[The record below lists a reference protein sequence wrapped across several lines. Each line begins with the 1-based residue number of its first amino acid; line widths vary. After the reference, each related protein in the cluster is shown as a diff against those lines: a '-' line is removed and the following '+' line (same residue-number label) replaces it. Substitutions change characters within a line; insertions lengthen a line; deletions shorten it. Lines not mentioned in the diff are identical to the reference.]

1 MAGDDVPADLRDRAI
16 DEGWTVDAAKDANLA
31 MPAVALVAQQLNA
44 LMGQGWGTD
53 DTSSLLRVLE
63 AELLQAWL

>member
-1 MAGDDVPADLRDRAI
+1 
-16 DEGWTVDAAKDANLA
+16 

-44 LMGQGWGTD
+44 LVGQGWGTD

-63 AELLQAWL
+63 ALNGKSA